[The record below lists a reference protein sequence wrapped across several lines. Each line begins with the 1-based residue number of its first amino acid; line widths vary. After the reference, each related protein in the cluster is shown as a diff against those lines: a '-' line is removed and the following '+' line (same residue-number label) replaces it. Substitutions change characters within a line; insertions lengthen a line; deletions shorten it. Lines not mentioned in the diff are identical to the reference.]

1 MLILE
6 FKLKTMCK
14 DRLFSAIGANILF
27 EEVTNTI
34 NKTSDSEFEIF
45 INFEG
50 ISLVST
56 SFIGRF
62 HEHMNTLKIDHCIK
76 FKLLN
81 LKPEIKRQFMKIDA
95 SAGTP

>member
-1 MLILE
+1 MLPLE
-6 FKLKTMCK
+6 FKLKAICK
-14 DRLFSAIGANILF
+14 ERLFSAIGANTLF
-27 EEVTNTI
+27 DEISNAIDKSDGTTFEVL
-34 NKTSDSEFEIF
+34 

-62 HEHMNTLKIDHCIK
+62 HEHMNELKKNHTIK
-76 FKLLN
+76 FKLTN
-81 LKPEIKRQFMKIDA
+81 LKPEIKRQFMKNDT